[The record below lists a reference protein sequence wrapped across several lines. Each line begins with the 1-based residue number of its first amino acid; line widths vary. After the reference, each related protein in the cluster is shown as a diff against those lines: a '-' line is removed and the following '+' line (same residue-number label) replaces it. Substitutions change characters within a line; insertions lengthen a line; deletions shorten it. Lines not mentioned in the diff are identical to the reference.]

1 MWLTALL
8 PLVVACTVEEPV
20 PRNCADRVAFYPDTD
35 GDGLGEPTEV
45 YVGCDAPD
53 GWVTE
58 LGTTPTTPTDTASTS
73 TSTTGDTG
81 TE

>member
-1 MWLTALL
+1 MWLTLALL
-8 PLVVACTVEEPV
+8 ACDIEEPV
-20 PRNCADRVAFYPDTD
+20 PRNCADRVAFYPDAD

-45 YVGCDAPD
+45 YVGCEPPD

-58 LGTTPTTPTDTASTS
+58 LEPTPTTPTTTTDTASTGD
-73 TSTTGDTG
+73 TGDTG